1 MMLPNLIV
9 GLPAML
15 LCLILQVTFTFW
27 SIRYYLRASDRIAAT
42 GTLSLIHISEP
53 TRPY

>member
-27 SIRYYLRASDRIAAT
+27 AVRYYLRASDTIAA
-42 GTLSLIHISEP
+42 
-53 TRPY
+53 RPERASRYVRCCS